1 MKLHKA
7 LATSALVISFSVSA
21 SVEVASFLQA
31 LGAMNP
37 PIAKQGRQIVDG
49 LSKKCGYEPTVPHLR
64 SLLESPHLPPPA
76 PFVETGAMSLK
87 PFIDSAPCG
96 PRQ

>member
-1 MKLHKA
+1 MKLHNA
-7 LATSALVISFSVSA
+7 LATSALVLSFSASA

-31 LGAMNP
+31 LDTMNP
-37 PIAKQGRQIVDG
+37 RAAKQGRQIVDG

-64 SLLESPHLPPPA
+64 SLLESPQISLA
-76 PFVETGAMSLK
+76 PITGIGDMSLK